1 MAMKKKGIL
10 KKKTPYLKAKEFSFQ
25 LKQNVFN
32 YIPMTINEY
41 FGYIQ
46 DNNVNPNPIWQRADV
61 QSTDKGGA
69 TPSKAQGIVQSIF
82 EGLDIGEIS
91 IAGITDKEVLE
102 GGHRTRKAIL
112 DFLNNE
118 FPLHKSSLYG
128 EKFFSDLP
136 QYAKEYY
143 RNYKLRIID
152 FYKLDDSAKG
162 KQFVQFATQTVLNF
176 VEKANAYG
184 MAASIV
190 ELRELTKVVDYGDG
204 AVDNVLT
211 LFKDYVG
218 FSNGRGKYLELVLDS
233 AGLHYGE
240 GISTNESEI
249 LEYLDV
255 TNSTKINKI
264 KNAILKEYNF
274 YQNVGAFWNT
284 YTKHKINIMEFGFL
298 RHVYF
303 NLPKDFKVEDYD
315 LFTKN
320 LVKNLNEF
328 EDVNS
333 EIDYVDE
340 NGDRL
345 DGRYAKV
352 WDAFKSYVKKTNS
365 DTATEQVRIWLS
377 DITPSVIAKDPERA
391 FSAKD
396 LLKKY
401 EEVGGICEIEGTPIH
416 FSQVV
421 GAHIVPHCEGG
432 KTIYS
437 NLMITTKFHNSKM
450 GTMNANDYKKQY
462 EASITE

>member
-1 MAMKKKGIL
+1 VSRIVNLSK
-10 KKKTPYLKAKEFSFQ
+10 
-25 LKQNVFN
+25 LKQSAFKCM
-32 YIPMTINEY
+32 PMTINEY

-61 QSTDKGGA
+61 QSTDRGGV

-118 FPLHKSSLYG
+118 FPLHKSSFFG

-136 QYAKEYY
+136 PYAKEYY

-152 FYKLDDSAKG
+152 FYELDDSGKG

-218 FSNGRGKYLELVLDS
+218 FSNNRGKYLELILDS
-233 AGLHYGE
+233 AGLWYGE
-240 GISTNESEI
+240 GLSTNENQI
-249 LEYLDV
+249 LEYLEV
-255 TNSTKINKI
+255 ATPTKINKI
-264 KNAILKEYNF
+264 KNSILKEYSF

-284 YTKHKINIMEFGFL
+284 YTKHKISIMEFGFL

-315 LFTKN
+315 LFTKS
-320 LVKNLNEF
+320 LVKNLNDF
-328 EDVNS
+328 EDANS
-333 EIDYVDE
+333 QVDYVDE

-345 DGRYAKV
+345 DGRYSKV

-365 DTATEQVRIWLS
+365 DASTEQVRIWLS
-377 DITPSVIAKDPERA
+377 DITPSVIAKDSERA
-391 FSAKD
+391 FSVKD
-396 LLKKY
+396 LLKRY
-401 EEVGGICEIEGTPIH
+401 EEVGGICEITGDPIH
-416 FSQVV
+416 FSQAV
-421 GAHIVPHCEGG
+421 GAHIIPHSEGG
-432 KTIYS
+432 KTTYD

-450 GTMNANDYKKQY
+450 GTMNALDYKEQY
-462 EASITE
+462 EASIKE